1 MAENNKLSIYL
12 IKKQFTEHSSILKS
26 IQGHSDIP
34 DVGTFYYWNSFS
46 GTPSWVST
54 FFGKTLKD
62 IKNIF
67 SASAK
72 AILLISIEVE
82 HENKAGEE
90 AKETRIFAIPFGYGW
105 GRLKQGVYEERFG
118 LKTTLNIVKHEKLRK
133 IQKKNISSVPKDTS
147 EQLGKVGVVSD
158 FGIDVEQDL
167 LVAVT
172 GFARN
177 DKYGKILSGKD
188 ALSLTPSV
196 DISNIKEFLKDCY
209 ERYLSD
215 EYKAEFG
222 WIDQIAE
229 VKSPQ
234 IRTELD
240 KTLIDNIKKDN
251 FEKTWMAV
259 PEIIKWEDIYGFRYI
274 SSGESKDDINLPDF
288 LGSLR
293 ESSRENMSINTL
305 KYRKIDCISASSEEV
320 IHSWSAYNCLY
331 CEVRNDNGQ
340 TYLLSN
346 GKWYEIEKDFAKQVN
361 EDYENFRSVVPKT
374 QLPSMNMVKGKLEKE
389 NEYIKR
395 ICEEDDNFHCMDCN
409 NIQHGTIHSKIEF
422 CDVLTKDN
430 KFIHVKKY
438 GASSVLSHLFAQ
450 GLIAGELFFSDDEFR
465 TKVNDKLPDYLKF
478 PGTKPNPEDYEI
490 IYAVVSSADKDLE
503 IPFFSKVN
511 LRRAKKRLMAFGY
524 NVSLLKVSVDGDN

>member
-1 MAENNKLSIYL
+1 MADNNKLSIYL
-12 IKKQFTEHSSILKS
+12 IKKQFTEHSRILKS
-26 IQGHSDIP
+26 IQAHSDIP
-34 DVGTFYYWNSFS
+34 EVGTFYYWKSYS
-46 GTPSWVST
+46 GSPAWVST
-54 FFGKTLKD
+54 FFGRTLKD
-62 IKNIF
+62 VKTIF

-82 HENKAGEE
+82 DENKGGEE
-90 AKETRIFAIPFGYGW
+90 AKGTRIFAIPFGYGW
-105 GRLKQGVYEERFG
+105 QRLEQGVYEERFG
-118 LKTTLNIVKHEKLRK
+118 LKTTLNIVKHDKLMK
-133 IQKKNISSVPKDTS
+133 IQKKNIAAVPKDTS

-177 DKYGKILSGKD
+177 DKYGKIVSGKD

-234 IRTELD
+234 TRRELD
-240 KTLIDNIKKDN
+240 KALIDNIKKDY

-259 PEIIKWEDIYGFRYI
+259 PEIIKWEDISGFRYI
-274 SSGESKDDINLPDF
+274 SRGESKDDINLPEF
-288 LGSLR
+288 LRSLR
-293 ESSRENMSINTL
+293 ESSRKNMSINIL
-305 KYRKIDCISASSEEV
+305 KNRKIDCISASSEEV
-320 IHSWSAYNCLY
+320 IYSWSAYNCLY
-331 CEVRNDNGQ
+331 CEVRDDRKQ

-346 GKWYEIEKDFAKQVN
+346 GKWYEIEQDFAKTVN
-361 EDYENFRSVVPKT
+361 KEYEDFRSEVPKI
-374 QLPSMNMVKGKLEKE
+374 QLPSMSIVEGKLEKE

-395 ICEEDDNFHCMDCN
+395 ICEQNNNLYCMDCDT
-409 NIQHGTIHSKIEF
+409 IQHGTIHSKIEF

-430 KFIHVKKY
+430 KFIYVKKY

-450 GLIAGELFFSDDEFR
+450 GLIAGELFFSDAEFR
-465 TKVNDKLPDYLKF
+465 KKVNKKLPENLRF
-478 PGTKPNPEDYEI
+478 PDAKPTPRDYEI
-490 IYAVVSSADKDLE
+490 MYAVVSSAEKDLE

-511 LRRAKKRLMAFGY
+511 LRRAKKRLIAFGY
-524 NVSLLKVSVDGDN
+524 NVSLLKVSVAADN

>member
-26 IQGHSDIP
+26 IQGDSDIP
-34 DVGTFYYWNSFS
+34 DVGTFYYWDSFS
-46 GTPSWVST
+46 GPPSWVST

-62 IKNIF
+62 IKAIF

-82 HENKAGEE
+82 HENKAGED
-90 AKETRIFAIPFGYGW
+90 AKETRIFAISFGYGRQ
-105 GRLKQGVYEERFG
+105 RLKLGVYEERFG
-118 LKTTLNIVKHEKLRK
+118 LKTTLNIVKHDKLK
-133 IQKKNISSVPKDTS
+133 QIQKKNITSVPKDTS
-147 EQLGKVGVVSD
+147 EQLGKVGVVAD

-177 DKYGKILSGKD
+177 DKYGKIVSGKD

-196 DISNIKEFLKDCY
+196 DITNIKEFLKDCY
-209 ERYLSD
+209 ERYGSD
-215 EYKAEFG
+215 EYKEEFG

-240 KTLIDNIKKDN
+240 KALIDNIEKDN
-251 FEKTWMAV
+251 LEKTWMAV
-259 PEIIKWEDIYGFRYI
+259 PEIIKWEDIFGFRYI
-274 SSGESKDDINLPDF
+274 SRGESKDDINLPDF

-293 ESSRENMSINTL
+293 ESSRENMSINIL
-305 KYRKIDCISASSEEV
+305 KNRKIDCISASSEEV
-320 IHSWSAYNCLY
+320 IYSWPAYNCLY
-331 CEVRNDNGQ
+331 CEVRINNEK

-346 GKWYEIEKDFAKQVN
+346 GKWYEIEKDFAKAVN
-361 EDYENFRSVVPKT
+361 KDYEDFRSEVPEI
-374 QLPSMNMVKGKLEKE
+374 QLPSMSMVEGKLEKE
-389 NEYIKR
+389 NEYNKR
-395 ICEEDDNFHCMDCN
+395 ICKENNNFYCMDCDT
-409 NIQHGTIHSKIEF
+409 IQHGTIHSRIEF

-450 GLIAGELFFSDDEFR
+450 GLIAGELFFSDEEFR
-465 TKVNDKLPDYLKF
+465 KKVNDKLPDDLKF
-478 PGTKPNPEDYEI
+478 SDTKPNPEDYEI

-503 IPFFSKVN
+503 IPFFSKAN
-511 LRRAKKRLMAFGY
+511 LRSAKKRLTAFGY
-524 NVSLLKVSVDGDN
+524 NVYLLKVSVDGDN

>member
-1 MAENNKLSIYL
+1 MAKKNKLSIYL

-34 DVGTFYYWNSFS
+34 GVGTFYYWNSYS
-46 GTPSWVST
+46 GLPAWMST
-54 FFGKTLKD
+54 FFGETLKD
-62 IKNIF
+62 IENIF

-72 AILLISIEVE
+72 AILLISIEGEVK
-82 HENKAGEE
+82 NQAGEE
-90 AKETRIFAIPFGYGW
+90 TKETRIFAIPFGYGW
-105 GRLKQGVYEERFG
+105 QQLAHGVYEERFG
-118 LKTTLNIVKHEKLRK
+118 LKATLNIVKHDELRK

-147 EQLGKVGVVSD
+147 EQLGKVGFVSD

-188 ALSLTPSV
+188 ALSLTSSV
-196 DISNIKEFLKDCY
+196 DISNIKDFLKDCY

-215 EYKAEFG
+215 EYKKEFS

-234 IRTELD
+234 TRKLLD
-240 KTLIDNIKKDN
+240 KTLIDNIKNDN

-259 PEIIKWEDIYGFRYI
+259 PEIIEWEKIAGFRYNR
-274 SSGESKDDINLPDF
+274 SGELCDDINLRGF
-288 LGSLR
+288 LESLR
-293 ESSRENMSINTL
+293 ESSRENMSIDML
-305 KYRKIDCISASSEEV
+305 RSRKIDCINATSGEV
-320 IHSWSAYNCLY
+320 IYSWSAYKCLY
-331 CEVRNDNGQ
+331 CEVRNDNEQ

-346 GKWYEIEKDFAKQVN
+346 GKWYEIEKDFAKAVN
-361 EDYENFRSVVPKT
+361 KDYENFRSVIPKI
-374 QLPSMNMVKGKLEKE
+374 QLPPMSMVDGKLEKE
-389 NEYIKR
+389 NEYNKR
-395 ICEEDDNFHCMDCN
+395 ICVENNNFHCMDCN
-409 NIQHGTIHSKIEF
+409 TIQHGTIHSKIEF

-450 GLIAGELFFSDDEFR
+450 GLIAGELFFSDEEFR
-465 TKVNDKLPDYLKF
+465 KKVNDKLSDDLKF
-478 PGTKPNPEDYEI
+478 PDTKPNPEDYEI
-490 IYAVVSSADKDLE
+490 IYAVVTTADEDLE

-511 LRRAKKRLMAFGY
+511 LKSAKKRLTAFGY
-524 NVSLLKVSVDGDN
+524 NVSLLKVSVER